1 VTQDVDPETFY
12 RVGRLLSGLSGSLY
26 RVFGTT
32 VTRLAGT
39 ASMAGSD
46 GDGRAWA
53 ASYDARARDIL
64 DGVNDL
70 TAAMDNYAGVMFQ
83 AGFNHAI
90 AEYNSGSGGAP
101 PVKPAEPA
109 STAGVVMAPPSAGGP
124 GEGLVD
130 SALGL
135 VEQIGIPVPDGD
147 TAKLESAA
155 TTWSTLATVM
165 HTTGTVAL
173 LGSAAQA
180 FADTKTAE
188 VDLIANDLTELH
200 GALEAIL
207 AACTELGRA
216 CTDYR
221 KALDD
226 LRTELSN
233 LLKDLAS
240 EIAATA
246 VIGVAA
252 SFISFGATVA
262 VAAAKAAHSIT
273 KFAGLIRTAV
283 SAWKISKAIRNGV
296 KTLTE
301 LTRVRARLQRIKNL
315 GRKGKREEPVPL
327 DPKFDAAYDF
337 NIRPE
342 RLEHTFH
349 PKHNLDGVVNRLG
362 GREQAIR
369 AMLDALRGNVPT
381 HGQFERIVTISGE
394 QVTVR
399 GFVDGGVIKIGTAFI
414 P

>member
-1 VTQDVDPETFY
+1 
-12 RVGRLLSGLSGSLY
+12 
-26 RVFGTT
+26 
-32 VTRLAGT
+32 
-39 ASMAGSD
+39 
-46 GDGRAWA
+46 
-53 ASYDARARDIL
+53 
-64 DGVNDL
+64 
-70 TAAMDNYAGVMFQ
+70 
-83 AGFNHAI
+83 
-90 AEYNSGSGGAP
+90 
-101 PVKPAEPA
+101 
-109 STAGVVMAPPSAGGP
+109 
-124 GEGLVD
+124 
-130 SALGL
+130 
-135 VEQIGIPVPDGD
+135 
-147 TAKLESAA
+147 
-155 TTWSTLATVM
+155 M

-315 GRKGKREEPVPL
+315 GRKGKREEPKPPTSNLPAGVKPGWVQRPADNGKGIVYQEPGAIKDQNSIRIMEPGA
-327 DPKFDAAYDF
+327 DPRYPNGYVRFT
-337 NIRPE
+337 N
-342 RLEHTFH
+342 EHNQ
-349 PKHNLDGVVNRLG
+349 PINLDGKPG
-362 GREQAIR
+362 SPAE
-369 AMLDALRGNVPT
+369 T
-381 HGQFERIVTISGE
+381 HIPRNP
-394 QVTVR
+394 
-399 GFVDGGVIKIGTAFI
+399 DGTYPLPKGW
-414 P
+414 PR